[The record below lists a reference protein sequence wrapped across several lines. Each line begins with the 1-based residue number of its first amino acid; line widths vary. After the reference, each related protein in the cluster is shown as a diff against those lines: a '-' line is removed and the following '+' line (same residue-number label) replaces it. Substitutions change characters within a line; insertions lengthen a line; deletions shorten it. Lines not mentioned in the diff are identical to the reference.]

1 MRSSVTKHLC
11 RWALC
16 SVALA
21 VSVVAG
27 TTAWAHID
35 PPGASQSGAG
45 QRIGLFTDSTC
56 STSLPGPILSCQTIY
71 VRTTLV
77 WTGGVGSS
85 FEQGAWTLQSNNG
98 VDPPNTFA
106 DLIAA
111 QGGPVPCVA
120 NPATSTNDPSLPGGR
135 GLCAGKA
142 SEFASQCVPYTPTAG
157 DIAQGGATIEAL
169 WGNANPSNAGTGY
182 THRST
187 NDNAGASATAS
198 EFVPIT
204 SCPLDQCNVGCVVT
218 AGVAACTFAPDSTA
232 CDSTPDIP
240 GDCRTPGC
248 ESGVC
253 VATHIPEPDSTAC
266 TTVADIPGDCKTPG
280 CESGV
285 CVAAHIPEPD
295 STACTTVADIP
306 GDCKTPGC
314 ESGVC
319 VAAHIPE
326 PDSTVCTT
334 TPDIPGDCRTPGCEA
349 GVCVATH
356 LPEPDSTVCTTA
368 PDLPGDCKTPG
379 CEAGVCVSAHIP
391 EPDSTVCTFV
401 GAVVDDCRTPG
412 CESGVCIA
420 THVAKPDSTPCSSVA
435 DIPGDCKTPGCE
447 SGVCVATHINEPDST
462 ACTTTAD
469 IPGDCKTPGCESGV
483 CVATHIPEPDST
495 ACTTTADIPGDCRT
509 PGCESG
515 VCVATHIPEPDS
527 TACTSTP
534 DIPGDCRTPGCESGV
549 CVATH
554 IPEPDSTACTT
565 TADIP
570 GDCKTPGCES
580 GVCVAT
586 HINEPDSTPC
596 TDTGNACFNAGCE
609 AGSCSQT
616 HVAVTCSS
624 DNNSCT
630 DDSCD
635 PVAGCIHT
643 CNPTGKP
650 ECSLT
655 IGDYIWND
663 ANHDGIQEPGAGI
676 GGVTISLHDCTTP
689 GSDVT
694 TTTAA
699 DGSYSFTV
707 TVNPTT
713 CTFSDNYQITV
724 TDTANVLNGY
734 TGSPAD
740 VGSDDTVDSDCVN
753 KQIACQPYTG
763 TDLTEDC
770 GFFKA
775 GPLEVC
781 RTPGFWGTHGGTEKK
796 KSNNITQQVLDQ
808 AGGLHV
814 CGHLIDDTDPKP
826 PNFTPTSQS
835 SALEAICVSP
845 QGAQVLQ
852 LARQLTAAALNCVM
866 SQGTPL
872 PLGSHADPS
881 ICGGTDIATLW
892 TECDDLCAFNGPVTP
907 HGLDIGGCINALDCF
922 NNGGLADAT
931 GNCGPNPNGNC
942 HNRDLCQVDASGH
955 PIPGG
960 ICYPDPGPA
969 GSSDACNAARD
980 NNCTIIFGHCSHP

>member
-266 TTVADIPGDCKTPG
+266 T
-280 CESGV
+280 
-285 CVAAHIPEPD
+285 
-295 STACTTVADIP
+295 
-306 GDCKTPGC
+306 
-314 ESGVC
+314 
-319 VAAHIPE
+319 
-326 PDSTVCTT
+326 
-334 TPDIPGDCRTPGCEA
+334 
-349 GVCVATH
+349 
-356 LPEPDSTVCTTA
+356 
-368 PDLPGDCKTPG
+368 
-379 CEAGVCVSAHIP
+379 
-391 EPDSTVCTFV
+391 
-401 GAVVDDCRTPG
+401 
-412 CESGVCIA
+412 
-420 THVAKPDSTPCSSVA
+420 
-435 DIPGDCKTPGCE
+435 
-447 SGVCVATHINEPDST
+447 
-462 ACTTTAD
+462 
-469 IPGDCKTPGCESGV
+469 
-483 CVATHIPEPDST
+483 
-495 ACTTTADIPGDCRT
+495 
-509 PGCESG
+509 
-515 VCVATHIPEPDS
+515 
-527 TACTSTP
+527 STP

-707 TVNPTT
+707 TVNPKT

-724 TDTANVLNGY
+724 TDTANVLAGY
-734 TGSPAD
+734 SSSPAD
-740 VGSDDTVDSDCVN
+740 VGSDDAVDSDCVN